1 MIYVIMDTLE
11 KVYLAG
17 FPLLLLFVSAFPY
30 LKGQQSVPAAN
41 DIFSGQ
47 NCVPTLDFTCPE
59 PQPGAVAATVT
70 STVTALEFLP
80 LMTTS
85 IYCSIGLVWSF
96 MRLGF
101 IYLNEET
108 TYKGQLSEVKS

>member
-1 MIYVIMDTLE
+1 MDTLE

-30 LKGQQSVPAAN
+30 LQGQQSIPAPN
-41 DIFSGQ
+41 STLSGQ
-47 NCVPTLDFTCPE
+47 SCVPILDFTCPE
-59 PQPGAVAATVT
+59 PQPGAAAAAVT
-70 STVTALEFLP
+70 SAVTALDFLP
-80 LMTTS
+80 LMVTS